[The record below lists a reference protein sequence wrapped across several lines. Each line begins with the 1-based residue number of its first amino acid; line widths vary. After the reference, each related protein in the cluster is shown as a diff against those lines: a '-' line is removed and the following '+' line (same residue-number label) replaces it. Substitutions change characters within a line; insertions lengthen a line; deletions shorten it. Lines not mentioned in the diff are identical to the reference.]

1 MKKRILLVL
10 LFSLCSLILLQCR
23 SEKPQFKTISY
34 RTYDYKYIFFGMPG
48 NYGLYLQ
55 QGDKLFPPIPGL
67 RKYYTEVVSPRDS
80 SVRAR
85 FALGLRC
92 PSRESALLKWISRQ
106 VYDGVPTFWGEAE
119 DCECPAP
126 VTLDDIASFYCESF
140 KRSHRS
146 GLAEAEQE
154 PDLYTSAAAGLLI
167 TDCWE
172 GRNLCTFYKAEWNEW
187 IWSKEYYYTLDT
199 KTGRVLTLDDF
210 VDSSDRERLGRL
222 AILHL
227 EDGSGDRYGVPNHY
241 GDGKEVLSHCD
252 CCAQIDEGLILT
264 FPRGTFASNAYGQYR
279 AVIPYTE
286 LKGIL
291 KTMPEE

>member
-1 MKKRILLVL
+1 MKPLHIFLLML
-10 LFSLCSLILLQCR
+10 LMLCSLILLQCR
-23 SEKPQFKTISY
+23 SEEPQFKTISY
-34 RTYDYKYIFFGMPG
+34 RTYDYKYVFFGMPG

-55 QGDKLFPPIPGL
+55 PGDEMFPPVPGL
-67 RKYYTEVVSPRDS
+67 QEYYAEVASPRDS

-92 PSRESALLKWISRQ
+92 PSGEGALLTWISKQ
-106 VYDGVPTFWGEAE
+106 VYEGLPAFWGDAE
-119 DCECPAP
+119 NRECPAP
-126 VTLDDIASFYCESF
+126 VTLEDIASFYCESF
-140 KRSHRS
+140 ERSHQS

-154 PDLYTSAAAGLLI
+154 PDLYTGAAAGLLI

-172 GRNLCTFYKAEWNEW
+172 GRGLCTFYKAEWNEW

-210 VDSSDRERLGRL
+210 VDAADRGRLGRL

-227 EDGSGDRYGVPNHY
+227 EDGNGKRYGLPDIY
-241 GDGKEVLSHCD
+241 EDRKEVLSLCD
-252 CCAQIDEGLILT
+252 CCALIDEGLILT
-264 FPRGTFASNAYGQYR
+264 FPRGTFASNADGQFR
-279 AVIPYTE
+279 SVIPYAE

-291 KTMPEE
+291 KR